1 MMTAKT
7 MAMAHPVK
15 SFTSNENDSTLP
27 VVALKRKD

>member
-7 MAMAHPVK
+7 MVMATPVK
-15 SFTSNENDSTLP
+15 IFASNDDDDTLP